1 MFFLPSNEMGNLPCN
16 ESGNFWK
23 LENMIKN
30 VAFLKPSGSIRHIA
44 LKDVNGEAA
53 CNAAFQFYSDHVD
66 NILGDTNIIQ
76 ILLTINRINIIN
88 FMITKLTITKI
99 SLVKTTTIIYKL
111 YL

>member
-30 VAFLKPSGSIRHIA
+30 VAFLNPSESIRHIA
-44 LKDVNGEAA
+44 LKDVNREAV

-66 NILGDTNIIQ
+66 NILGDTN
-76 ILLTINRINIIN
+76 
-88 FMITKLTITKI
+88 MH
-99 SLVKTTTIIYKL
+99 V
-111 YL
+111 